1 MICVCKVF
9 RYTAKE
15 LDEACTIADVSCVR
29 LYYYGARYLDA
40 KYSRWLSADP
50 AVGDYMSGSF
60 AGGDIY
66 NSVNFNLYH
75 YAGNNPIKYTDPTG
89 QWIKNED
96 GS

>member
-1 MICVCKVF
+1 
-9 RYTAKE
+9 
-15 LDEACTIADVSCVR
+15 
-29 LYYYGARYLDA
+29 
-40 KYSRWLSADP
+40 
-50 AVGDYMSGSF
+50 MSGSF
-60 AGGDIY
+60 AGGGIY